1 MPDRPATLRDV
12 AAAAGVH
19 PATASRA
26 LNPETR
32 LLVSEETAR
41 RVSAVAAELGYRPN
55 PVARSLRTRRSHTV
69 GVLIP
74 DLNNPIFPPI
84 VRGLEDKLAA
94 AGYVALLGNT
104 DADASRERKLFEQM
118 RARHVDG
125 FVLAT
130 ATLHDR
136 LLAEAAAAELPV
148 VLMNRLAQDYSF
160 PAVSVDNEQGSR
172 MAVTHLAKL
181 GHTRIAHI
189 AGPQEASTG
198 VGRLRGFRDG
208 MASCGLEVAED
219 LIAYAARYTVEEGTR
234 CGRELLAAHGDITA
248 VAAANDMLAVG
259 CYAALDEAGRRCP
272 DDISVIGFNDM
283 PFIDRL
289 RPPLTSVRFPHY
301 QLGTEA
307 AQLLLERISGAG
319 GPVKILYLAP
329 ELIVRGSTAEPAAA
343 PAQAAPARLEDAG
356 QAGSPPVPLRSVPS
370 RAARGRSLPPL
381 AGERQAVADRHHDQ
395 VHAVVGG
402 GVIVEIPD
410 GYHGRVVVAGVDDP
424 AMGER
429 VVHHDQT
436 AGAYP
441 RHDLAPVAE
450 VAVLVS
456 VDEREVE
463 QLLIRQ
469 RAQRLDGR
477 AEPQLD
483 PVLQSRLLPVL
494 PGYRGPLLVDVTA
507 NQPSAVRQPAGNADR
522 GVPGKGADLDGRR
535 GPGELSEQ
543 RHERPLLGGDG
554 QTGLVGEQISGLVRQ
569 FPEDGVRRA
578 AVRSEIRVEVETDLL
593 AAPRHGTTL

>member
-19 PATASRA
+19 PAAASRA

-32 LLVSEETAR
+32 LLVSEETTR
-41 RVSAVAAELGYRPN
+41 RVTAVAAEMGYRPN
-55 PVARSLRTRRSHTV
+55 PVARSLRTRRSHSV

-148 VLMNRLAQDYSF
+148 VLMNRLARDYSF
-160 PAVSVDNEQGSR
+160 PAVSVDNEQGAR

-181 GHTRIAHI
+181 GHTRVAHI

-198 VGRLRGFRDG
+198 VGRLRGFRDA
-208 MASCGLEVAED
+208 MASCGLEVDED
-219 LIAYAARYTVEEGTR
+219 LIAYAAKYTVEEGTR

-289 RPPLTSVRFPHY
+289 RPPMTSVRFPHY

-307 AQLLLERISGAG
+307 AQLLLERISSAG

-329 ELIVRGSTAEPAAA
+329 ELIVRGSTAEPLAAG
-343 PAQAAPARLEDAG
+343 AQAGLQDGR
-356 QAGSPPVPLRSVPS
+356 PPVPLRSVPPL
-370 RAARGRSLPPL
+370 AAPGGILPSL

-410 GYHGRVVVAGVDDP
+410 GDHGRVVVAGVDDP

-429 VVHHDQT
+429 VVHHDQA

-441 RHDLAPVAE
+441 RYDLAPVAE

-456 VDEREVE
+456 IDEREVE
-463 QLLIRQ
+463 QFLIGQ

-477 AEPQLD
+477 AEPQLY
-483 PVLQSRLLPVL
+483 PVREGRLLPVL
-494 PGYRGPLLVDVTA
+494 PGYRGPLGVDVTA
-507 NQPSAVRQPAGNADR
+507 QQPSAVRQPAGDADR
-522 GVPGKGADLDGRR
+522 GVPGKGADLERR
-535 GPGELSEQ
+535 SGPGDLGQ
-543 RHERPLLGGDG
+543 QGHERPLLGGDS
-554 QTGLVGEQISGLVRQ
+554 QTGLIGEQVSGLVRQ
-569 FPEDGVRRA
+569 LPENGVRRA
-578 AVRSEIRVEVETDLL
+578 AVRGEIRVEVEADLL
-593 AAPRHGTTL
+593 AAPRHETTL